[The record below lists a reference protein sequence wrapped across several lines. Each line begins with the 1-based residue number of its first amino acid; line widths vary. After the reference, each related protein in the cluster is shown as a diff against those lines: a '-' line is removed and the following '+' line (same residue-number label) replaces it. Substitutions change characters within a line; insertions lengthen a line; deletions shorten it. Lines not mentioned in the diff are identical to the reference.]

1 MPAASRARVTA
12 AAAALTAA
20 SVIVVTPTFFR
31 AAVQPTVSTD
41 TLLVDSSIFNIPF
54 NLFQDIVNIPYNEV
68 QALDTLANSF
78 FFTGNWF
85 VVSAT
90 NLWGVDPGDPSHFMS
105 VADLLLP
112 FPELSG
118 LGAPATDF
126 DAGLGQQLWG
136 LVAAELPVNAA
147 CDAASCIPTVPTSPI
162 TGITQIDS
170 LIWLEQELTGGQQF
184 PLINNWF
191 QIPISDLQNG
201 YTFDPSAPGSVDP
214 SGPVVSGFGLEGTG
228 LDNAMPWSGD
238 TFTYQPWV
246 PFENFINSLM
256 ATPDLNGFEFPTL
269 TEVFQAFQAV
279 IAGAIVDFDPIT
291 PGSPFCAGDCSSLPE
306 FLNYP
311 ALVQGISNLMPG
323 NPIIEQWLDAYAD
336 GAGVAGI
343 DYNGPTEEQ
352 IHNSINIL
360 QQGFWDFGN
369 PSPPAGTGPDFSE
382 LTAFFHQ
389 LWTDLGFQPGEGVA
403 AAATEPAAALASSV
417 DPSQLSADLSALLT
431 SFEPAQLS
439 TDLSTLFESFASAL
453 SADLA
458 TTLPSNL
465 LGLF

>member
-31 AAVQPTVSTD
+31 AAVPPTVSTD

-54 NLFQDIVNIPYNEV
+54 NLFQDVVNIPYNEV

-105 VADLLLP
+105 VTDLLLP

-136 LVAAELPVNAA
+136 LVAAELPVSAA
-147 CDAASCIPTVPTSPI
+147 CDASSCLPMVPTSPI
-162 TGITQIDS
+162 TGITPIDQP
-170 LIWLEQELTGGQQF
+170 IWTLQELTGQQQF
-184 PLINNWF
+184 PLIDNWF
-191 QIPISDLQNG
+191 QVPISDLQNG
-201 YTFDPSAPGSVDP
+201 FTFDPSAPGSVDP
-214 SGPVVSGFGLEGTG
+214 SGPAVPGFGIDGTG
-228 LDNAMPWSGD
+228 VDNAMPWSGD
-238 TFTYQPWV
+238 TFTWQPWV
-246 PFENFINSLM
+246 PVENFINSLM

-269 TEVFQAFQAV
+269 TEVVQAFQAV
-279 IAGAIVDFDPIT
+279 VAGAILDFDPIT
-291 PGSPFCAGDCSSLPE
+291 PGSPFCPGDCSVLPE

-311 ALVQGISNLMPG
+311 ALVQDISNIMPG
-323 NPIIEQWLDAYAD
+323 NPIIEEWLAAYAD
-336 GAGVAGI
+336 GAGVAGV
-343 DYNGPTEEQ
+343 DYNGPTDEQ
-352 IHNSINIL
+352 ILNSVNIL

-382 LTAFFHQ
+382 VTAFFHQ
-389 LWTDLGFQPGEGVA
+389 LWTDLGLQPGVGLSAEA
-403 AAATEPAAALASSV
+403 IEPFAGLASSV
-417 DPSQLSADLSALLT
+417 D
-431 SFEPAQLS
+431 PAQLS
-439 TDLSTLFESFASAL
+439 TDLSALLASL
-453 SADLA
+453 DFDP
-458 TTLPSNL
+458 TTLSTSL
-465 LGLF
+465 LSLF

>member
-1 MPAASRARVTA
+1 MQAASRSRLV
-12 AAAALTAA
+12 AAAALVVA
-20 SVIVVTPTFFR
+20 SMVAVTSASSRLAERPIVSV
-31 AAVQPTVSTD
+31 D
-41 TLLVDSSIFNIPF
+41 TRLVDSSIFNIPF

-105 VADLLLP
+105 VTDLLLP

-136 LVAAELPVNAA
+136 FVAAELPVSAA
-147 CDAASCIPTVPTSPI
+147 CDAADCLPMVPTSPI
-162 TGITQIDS
+162 TGITSIDQS
-170 LIWLEQELTGGQQF
+170 IWTLQELTGNQQF
-184 PLINNWF
+184 PLVDNWF
-191 QIPISDLQNG
+191 QVPASDLQNG
-201 YTFDPSAPGSVDP
+201 FTFDPSAPGSVDP

-228 LDNAMPWSGD
+228 VDNAMPWSGD
-238 TFTYQPWV
+238 TFTLQPWV

-256 ATPDLNGFEFPTL
+256 DTPDPNAFEFPTF
-269 TEVFQAFQAV
+269 TEFAQALQAV
-279 IAGAIVDFDPIT
+279 FAAAILDFDPIT
-291 PGSPFCAGDCSSLPE
+291 PGSPFCPGDCSILPE

-311 ALVQGISNLMPG
+311 ALVQDISNIMPG
-323 NPIIEQWLDAYAD
+323 NPIIEQWLAAYAD
-336 GAGVAGI
+336 GAGIAGV

-352 IHNSINIL
+352 ILNSINIL

-369 PSPPAGTGPDFSE
+369 PSPPVGSGPDFSP

-389 LWTDLGFQPGEGVA
+389 LWTDLGLQPGEGLSA
-403 AAATEPAAALASSV
+403 SATEPAAALVSGW
-417 DPSQLSADLSALLT
+417 DPAQLSSDLNALLA
-431 SFEPAQLS
+431 SFEPTQLS
-439 TDLSTLFESFASAL
+439 TDLSTLLEGFATTL

-465 LGLF
+465 LSLF